1 MSDATKRRGGR
12 PRVGALTELR
22 LPLPWRDDLDALAEE
37 RGTTRAVLIRRA
49 IADAYG
55 EHLTP
60 LDLDAPHLDGR
71 RVGTGPRPR
80 SSDRLS
86 A

>member
-1 MSDATKRRGGR
+1 MSDATKHRGGR
-12 PRVGALTELR
+12 PPVGPVTELR
-22 LPLPWRDDLDALAEE
+22 LPDPWRAELDAIADEE
-37 RGTTRAVLIRRA
+37 GTTRAVLIRRA
-49 IADAYG
+49 LAVAYRDR
-55 EHLTP
+55 LTP

-71 RVGTGPRPR
+71 PQGAGPRPR

>member
-1 MSDATKRRGGR
+1 VSDATKHRGGR
-12 PRVGALTELR
+12 PPVGPLTELR
-22 LPLPWRDDLDALAEE
+22 LPAEWRDDLDALAEE
-37 RGTTRAVLIRRA
+37 RGTSRAVLIRRA
-49 IADAYG
+49 IADTYG

-71 RVGTGPRPR
+71 RQGTGPRPR